1 MVNMNVGDG
10 LSLTEGSQA
19 PELHAS
25 DPHLLEALIRS
36 SGELFA
42 VLDAE
47 GVIKFID
54 GSLEIRLGTGPGFL
68 VGSNVFDLL
77 QHSDFERAGT
87 LWAQRVSTKETMPA
101 ADFWVERPNG
111 TWLCLN
117 LVLNNLLDDPA
128 VRGILVTA
136 RDVTDRV
143 NLERARVSVS
153 AANSALVH
161 ASTEADLFDRL
172 CRVVVNDVTYHLAWI
187 GLTDPSKFLG
197 VRMVAFADHSAA
209 YVDALEALAGTE
221 TYQGPIAIA
230 FKTRELQ
237 VVQDLAAM
245 TEPSA
250 WQRLALL
257 HGYRSV
263 IALPLFLDEDDFG
276 VLAIYSEWTNVFTS
290 DAIAVLSELSG
301 DLSYGIKNLRNKVEQ
316 SALQLRFQGSLEAAV
331 TAIATASELRDPY
344 TAGHQHRVG
353 ELACAIATEMGVEAE
368 VIAGIQVAATIHD
381 VGKLIVP
388 AEILSSPGRLKEAE
402 FALIKQHPQAGY
414 DIVSGI
420 EFPWPVPEMVLQHH
434 ERLDGSGYPNGLRG
448 EEIAMGARIIAV
460 ADTVEAIT
468 SHRPYRPALGLEVA
482 IKVISDGR
490 GTLFDPEVVD
500 ACCLLFAENRFSFSP

>member
-1 MVNMNVGDG
+1 MVNANVGNG
-10 LSLTEGSQA
+10 KSVTG
-19 PELHAS
+19 AS
-25 DPHLLEALIRS
+25 ERPATDRHLLEALIRS

-42 VLDAE
+42 VLDAD
-47 GVIKFID
+47 GVFKFID
-54 GSLEIRLGTGPGFL
+54 GSREIRLSAEARFL

-77 QHSDFERAGT
+77 QNSDLERART

-101 ADFWVERPNG
+101 EDFWVERPNG
-111 TWLCLN
+111 TWLCLS

-128 VRGILVTA
+128 VRGILATA

-161 ASTEADLFDRL
+161 ATTEADLFDRL
-172 CRVVVNDVTYHLAWI
+172 CKVVVNDVTYHLAWI
-187 GLTDPSKFLG
+187 GVTDPSRLLG

-209 YVDALEALAGTE
+209 YVDALEVLSGTE
-221 TYQGPIAIA
+221 TYRGPIAIA
-230 FKTRELQ
+230 FETRELQ
-237 VVQDLAAM
+237 LVQDLAAM
-245 TEPSA
+245 PEPSE
-250 WQRLALL
+250 WQRLALS

-263 IALPLFLDEDDFG
+263 IALPLYLDDADYG
-276 VLAIYSEWTNVFTS
+276 VLAIYSEWTNVFTP

-301 DLSYGIKNLRNKVEQ
+301 DLSYGIKTLRTAGER
-316 SALQLRFQGSLEAAV
+316 SALQARFQGSLEAAV
-331 TAIATASELRDPY
+331 KAIATASELRDPY

-353 ELACAIATEMGVEAE
+353 ELACAIATEMGVDPEL
-368 VIAGIQVAATIHD
+368 IAGIQVAATIHD

-402 FALIKQHPQAGY
+402 FALIKDHPQAGY
-414 DIVSGI
+414 DIVAGI

-434 ERLDGSGYPNGLRG
+434 ERLDGSGYPHGLRG
-448 EEIAMGARIIAV
+448 REIAMGARIIAV

-482 IKVISDGR
+482 LKAVRDGR
-490 GTLFDPEVVD
+490 DRLFDPDAVD
-500 ACCLLFAENRFSFSP
+500 ACCRLFEENRFSFSL